1 MLNTLIFILIFFPA
15 VLALFC
21 YYLGS
26 KNEKKVFPIV
36 IAVSFICLVISAFLY
51 TYPHVTEL
59 KIPIMPDFP
68 LSFKA
73 DSFRSLYALAC
84 SFLWTISSLYSPP
97 YFYDIHKKPRYGMFS
112 LLSLSTA
119 LGVFL
124 SADLYTSFL
133 FFEILSFVSYPLV
146 SHEETEDALIAG
158 RSYIATAVLGGM
170 LVLLGMMYL
179 YPKTGSFSYDVI
191 FEKAQLLENKNT
203 LILPA
208 TLILLG
214 FGAKAGMFPVH
225 GWLPLAHPVAPAP
238 ASAVLSGMLTKVGV
252 FGILHISFSLMSGF
266 VPWGNI
272 LLVFGL
278 ITMVLGALLAL
289 FSTNL
294 KRTLAC
300 SSMSQI
306 GFILVGISMQILLN
320 NHSAIAMEGTIMHM
334 LNHSLVKLCLFL
346 CAGYVY
352 MLNGS
357 LSLNDVKGSGRG
369 YPLLNLCFLV
379 GALSISGIPLFSG
392 YPSKTLLHEGMVE
405 YIMLLEPAS
414 LAHTLYTTAEW
425 IFIISGGITFAYMIK
440 LYFCIFIA
448 KPEKAQNKQSIPSL
462 IKITLVISAI
472 VLIPLGLF
480 PNAIME
486 KIAIAAI
493 PTFVRGVETHA
504 VEYFSNINIMGTVKS
519 LIIGAIIYITFVNII
534 LIKRKDGKIY
544 YVDRTPKLLEIDT
557 ILKPIWNRI
566 KSAGFFVAEKLN
578 LIAEKL

>member
-1 MLNTLIFILIFFPA
+1 MLNILILTLIFLPA
-15 VLALFC
+15 VSAVFC
-21 YYLGS
+21 YFYGS
-26 KNEKKVFPIV
+26 KDENKVFPIV
-36 IAVSFICLVISAFLY
+36 IAVSFICLIISVVLY
-51 TYPHVTEL
+51 IYPHVIEL
-59 KIPIMPDFP
+59 KLPIMRDFP
-68 LSFKA
+68 ISFKA

-84 SFLWTISSLYSPP
+84 SFLWAISSLYSPP
-97 YFYDIHKKPRYGMFS
+97 YFNNIHKKPRYGMFS

-179 YPKTGSFSYDVI
+179 YPKMGSFSYDVI
-191 FEKAQLLENKNT
+191 FEKAQLIDNKNT

-252 FGILHISFSLMSGF
+252 FGILHISFSLLSGF
-266 VPWGNI
+266 VTWGNI

-320 NHSAIAMEGTIMHM
+320 SHSAIAMEGTIMHM

-357 LSLNDVKGSGRG
+357 LSLNDIKGSGRS
-369 YPLLNLCFLV
+369 YPLLNICFLI
-379 GALSISGIPLFSG
+379 GALSISGVPFFSG
-392 YPSKTLLHEGMVE
+392 YPSKTLMHEGMVE
-405 YIMLLEPAS
+405 YIMLFEPAS
-414 LAHTLYTTAEW
+414 LAHTLYTVAEW
-425 IFIISGGITFAYMIK
+425 IFVISGGITFAYMIK

-448 KPEKAQNKQSIPSL
+448 KPEKAQNKQSMPSL
-462 IKITLVISAI
+462 IKITLAISAM

-480 PNAIME
+480 PNDIME

-493 PTFVRGVETHA
+493 PTFVKDVEIHA
-504 VEYFSNINIMGTVKS
+504 VEYFSKVNIMGTVKS
-519 LIIGAIIYITFVNII
+519 LIIGAIIYITFVNTI

-544 YVDRTPKLLEIDT
+544 YADRTPEFLELDNI
-557 ILKPIWNRI
+557 IKPIWDKI
-566 KSAGFFVAEKLN
+566 KDAGFLLAKKLN